1 MLTKSDLEQIR
12 NYLAL
17 YGKKDSQLEKARTP
31 LTGKE
36 YLSLI
41 QDGKNKIAPFSEI
54 LETIDYPLDKDI
66 LSYAEYVAIEDKST
80 QTMYIITD
88 TGDSTGNVLQ
98 IFLGELPLKESG
110 SDSVSLFV
118 SPSVVF
124 MNSGKAVNLTAT
136 ASKYADTI
144 KITKNGT
151 DVISGSGPTISTAD
165 TVNTTTDYVAQATI
179 LGNTYTDTKTITAVN
194 PIYYGSGSSV
204 SDFWEEGHK
213 VKFNTPTI
221 SPYRT
226 YNVTVRNNGDKVY
239 FAIPSSM
246 EIHKATMNGFDF
258 PLDNPDTSISGYK
271 IYPSSNTYNATGSNT
286 LNIVIS

>member
-1 MLTKSDLEQIR
+1 MLTKSDLEQIK

-17 YGKKDSQLEKARTP
+17 YGKKDSQLEKANTP

-54 LETIDYPLDKDI
+54 LETIDSPLDKDI
-66 LSYAEYVAIEDKST
+66 LSYAKYMDIEDKST

-110 SDSVSLFV
+110 SDSVSLDV

-124 MNSGKAVNLTAT
+124 MNDGASVDLTAT
-136 ASKYADTI
+136 TSKYADII

-151 DVISGSGPTISTAD
+151 DIISGSGTMISTTD
-165 TVNTTTDYVAQATI
+165 TVNTTADYVAQATI
-179 LGNTYTDTKTITAVN
+179 LGNTYTNSKTITAVN
-194 PIYYGSGSSV
+194 PIYYGSGSSI
-204 SDFWEEGHK
+204 SDFWDDEHR
-213 VKFNTPTI
+213 VKYNIPTT

-226 YNVTVRNNGDKVY
+226 YDVTVRHNRDKVY
-239 FAIPSSM
+239 FAVPSSM

-258 PLDNPDTSISGYK
+258 PLDAPDTSVSGYG
-271 IYPSSNTYNATGSNT
+271 IYPSSNTYDATDSDT